1 MYTLLL
7 RVLLTPGNRKRTEK
21 KKGVHCAYFFFP
33 WFSPGHRVA
42 QVPTFSCC
50 CDSVLLRR
58 EVAHLH
64 LVRPQHPSIHIVAR
78 KQLRPLHGAV

>member
-21 KKGVHCAYFFFP
+21 KGVRCASFFIP
-33 WFSPGHRVA
+33 WFSPGYRVA